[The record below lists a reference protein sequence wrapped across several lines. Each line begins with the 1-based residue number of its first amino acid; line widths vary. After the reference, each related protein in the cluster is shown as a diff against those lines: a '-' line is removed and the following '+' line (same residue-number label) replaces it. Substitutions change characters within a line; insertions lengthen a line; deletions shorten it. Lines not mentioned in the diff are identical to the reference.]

1 MNSDEKSKAKII
13 EQQILGFI
21 KVIRDSYDND
31 SPEYVQANFILKK
44 VISKEDYEKKYH
56 ELSDAVKELS
66 FTAVYDASAGCCIPT
81 SEAWDKLE
89 KLSD

>member
-44 VISKEDYEKKYH
+44 IISKEDYEKKYH
-56 ELSDAVKELS
+56 ELSDAVKEL
-66 FTAVYDASAGCCIPT
+66 YDASTKYYIST

-89 KLSD
+89 QLSD